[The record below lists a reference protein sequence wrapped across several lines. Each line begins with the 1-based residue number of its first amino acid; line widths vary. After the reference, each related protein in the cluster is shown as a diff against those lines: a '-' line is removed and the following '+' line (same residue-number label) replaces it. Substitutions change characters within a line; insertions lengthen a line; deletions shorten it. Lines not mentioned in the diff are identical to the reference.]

1 MIWNDKP
8 SMPMDKVWHLE
19 DQYSGE
25 DAQSKFERLA
35 TELKDNDFLV
45 VTTLDDIAW
54 LLNLRGDDISFNP
67 LFFSYL
73 VFDVKNKSATLC
85 IKHEKIADIAQY
97 LQDIKVSVEDYTD
110 LPKVLGALPANSSV
124 AVDESAISIDYKN
137 MTEGL
142 GHKVVKLG
150 KNVIQHMKASKNP
163 VQQEGMRQANIRD
176 CSAIMK
182 YMAYL
187 EEELKKP
194 DHTVD
199 EYTGAERLLEYRKQN
214 DKFL

>member
-1 MIWNDKP
+1 
-8 SMPMDKVWHLE
+8 MPMDKVWHLE

-25 DAQSKFERLA
+25 NAKSKFDRLA
-35 TELKDNDFLV
+35 TELQDNDFLV

-85 IKHEKIADIAQY
+85 IKQEKIVDIAQY
-97 LQDIKVSVEDYTD
+97 LEEINVKVEDYTD
-110 LPKVLGALPANSSV
+110 LTKVLGNLPANSSV
-124 AVDESAISIDYKN
+124 AVDESAISIEYKN
-137 MTEGL
+137 LTEKL

-150 KNVIQHMKASKNP
+150 KNVIQHMKAKKNA

-176 CSAIMK
+176 CAAIMK
-182 YMAYL
+182 YFAFL

-199 EYTGAERLLEYRKQN
+199 EYTGAEKLLDYRKQG